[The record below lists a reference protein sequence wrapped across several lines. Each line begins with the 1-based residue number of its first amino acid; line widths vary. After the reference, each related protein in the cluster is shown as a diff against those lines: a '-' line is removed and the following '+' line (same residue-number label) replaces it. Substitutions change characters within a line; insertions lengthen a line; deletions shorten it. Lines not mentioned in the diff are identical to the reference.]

1 MYEEELEIDEEEEED
16 SEIDEDEEEWWIYE
30 GILEEEMEE

>member
-1 MYEEELEIDEEEEED
+1 MYEEELEIDKEEE
-16 SEIDEDEEEWWIYE
+16 EDEEEWWIYE